1 MRKLLLAF
9 LIAGC
14 TSSSTPVCGDGIV
27 DPGEQ
32 CDDGNGVAG
41 DGCTA
46 CTLDTGGGA
55 HVGAT
60 WQIKNVAGATQG
72 CPSGFDTA
80 ALINQPV
87 DANGNNVGQPIIDLF
102 DCVAGAGT
110 SAELPATS
118 YKTWVQ
124 ITDHAGT
131 NVYAK
136 SVPALLDVTTT
147 DLTYNTDILTDGGY
161 FSFAWVLT
169 QGGTQVTCSQ
179 AGVTGTASGVELTAT
194 VSGGGAAAD
203 DQFTCEDGYGV
214 TSGYAAGD
222 YTIHIDAF
230 TSAGALGSGADIAT
244 STIQPQNQVTNLGTV
259 NVSVN

>member
-9 LIAGC
+9 LAAGC

-46 CTLDTGGGA
+46 CTLDNTGNEA

-60 WQIKNVAGATQG
+60 WQIKNVAGATQA
-72 CPSGFDTA
+72 CPTGYDTA
-80 ALINQPV
+80 ALVNQPV
-87 DANGNNVGQPIIDLF
+87 DANGNAVGQPIIDLF
-102 DCVAGAGT
+102 DCAAGAGT
-110 SAELPATS
+110 SAPLPATS
-118 YKTWVQ
+118 YETWVQ

-136 SVPALLDVTTT
+136 SVPAFLDVTTT

-161 FSFAWVLT
+161 FAFTWVLT
-169 QGGTQVTCSQ
+169 QGGSPVTCSQ
-179 AGVTGTASGVELTAT
+179 AGLSGSTASIDLVAT
-194 VSGGGAAAD
+194 ISGGSAGAAD
-203 DQFTCEDGYGV
+203 LFTCDDGYGV
-214 TSGYAAGD
+214 TAGYVAGD
-222 YTIHIDAF
+222 YTVSIDAYNGSTVAGMAPTIN
-230 TSAGALGSGADIAT
+230 TS
-244 STIQPQNQVTNLGTV
+244 IQPQNAVTNLGTV
-259 NVSVN
+259 TIPLQ